1 MEKNL
6 SRRVTNICVFCGS
19 SSGNNSEFIEAVKG
33 LGKIIAE
40 RKMHLV
46 YGGGDLSLIGVVSRA
61 VRDGGSQVLGI
72 ILKTLV
78 NENLIGKTNGEEYI
92 VSGMSEKLTEMINH
106 TD

>member
-1 MEKNL
+1 
-6 SRRVTNICVFCGS
+6 
-19 SSGNNSEFIEAVKG
+19 
-33 LGKIIAE
+33 
-40 RKMHLV
+40 MHLV

-92 VSGMSEKLTEMINH
+92 VSGMSERLIEMINH
-106 TD
+106 VDAFIALPRELGTLEEIFIITSWANLNIH